1 MDRERVLSKLGVL
14 DNYLEE
20 LNAIKPDAFE
30 EYAGDIEKKMACE
43 RLLHLA
49 IETTIDVCYQLVK
62 ELKLGLPASDESVIQ
77 KLSVAFSPGLV
88 EKLKGMK
95 RLRNVLVHRYD
106 EIMDEK
112 VFRIIENDLNDFM
125 AFKTETLKLLES
137 KQG

>member
-1 MDRERVLSKLGVL
+1 MDRERILSKLGAL

-20 LNAIKPDAFE
+20 LNALKPDSFE
-30 EYAGDIEKKMACE
+30 EYASDIEKRMACE

-49 IETTIDVCYQLVK
+49 IETTIDICYLLVK

-77 KLSVAFSPGLV
+77 KLSGAFSPGV
-88 EKLKGMK
+88 AEKLTGMK

-112 VFRIIENDLNDFM
+112 VFQIIENDLDDFT
-125 AFKTETLKLLES
+125 AFKTETLKILES
-137 KQG
+137 KG